1 MPRKY
6 DRVIRFYSSWFADFL
21 DKEKNFSDHEI
32 VQLFI
37 AIRDCQIEGSLEPI
51 ENLPLSIRRGLSMAT
66 MGEQI
71 IRLVETSQSA
81 RTRGKDGGDKA
92 AANMRAEREAREQY
106 DRNVRYEKQKAGA
119 VRPQQYLD
127 ILVLA
132 AKGDA
137 AAIAAIN
144 TSQEEAIK
152 LCKRK
157 NIEV

>member
-21 DKEKNFSDHEI
+21 DQEKNFSDHEI

-81 RTRGKDGGDKA
+81 RNRGKDGGEKA

-106 DRNVRYEKQKAGA
+106 DRNVRYEQQKAAA
-119 VRPQQYLD
+119 VRPQQYQKSL
-127 ILVLA
+127 IA
-132 AKGDA
+132 AAHGDA
-137 AAIAAIN
+137 AALAELRL
-144 TSQEEAIK
+144 TQDEAIK
-152 LCKRK
+152 FCKQK
-157 NIEV
+157 HLPI